1 MQRVARWLLVL
12 VLCLAA
18 VSPGD
23 SRAQTDTAEPNPF
36 PLLPGLEVPVE
47 FWKKIFARYS
57 VTQIVFFDPLDM
69 SNIYEVMNVGADS
82 RGKDYIAS
90 EIARIAAAHGVN
102 PDRVKAQRGIKEK
115 TAEGLKRS
123 GQYIEYIQ
131 QVFREQG
138 LPEDLAYLPL
148 VESSFNIHARSHAG
162 ALGMWQF
169 MHRTG
174 KQYMR
179 VNRHID
185 ERKDPFISTRA
196 AAAYLSQS
204 YKSLKNWPLAIT
216 SYNFGTGG
224 MRRAVEAVGS
234 ENLVD
239 LIDNYVHPHWGFP
252 PKNFY
257 AEFLAA
263 VEIGKNIED
272 YFPGL
277 ELENPAPFREIEVR
291 KAVSVNGLARS
302 AGITLDQFLDWNPA
316 ISTKARTIPAGYRV
330 KLPADGRPQRNLE
343 VAERITEKTVQV
355 RHHRVK
361 RGETIAQIARRYG
374 ASVERILQLN
384 GIRRAHLLQ
393 VGALLLIPRS

>member
-1 MQRVARWLLVL
+1 MQRVFRWLLVL

-18 VSPGD
+18 FSPVD
-23 SRAQTDTAEPNPF
+23 SRAETEPAEPNPF
-36 PLLPGLEVPVE
+36 PLLPGLESPVE
-47 FWKKIFARYS
+47 FWKKIFAHYS

-69 SNIYEVMNVGADS
+69 SKIYEVVDVGRAS
-82 RGKDYIAS
+82 RSKDYVVS
-90 EIARIAAAHGVN
+90 EIARIAAAHGVD
-102 PDRVKAQRGIKEK
+102 PERVKAQRGIKEK

-169 MHRTG
+169 MRRTG
-174 KQYMR
+174 GEYMR
-179 VNRHID
+179 VGRHID

-196 AAAYLSQS
+196 AAVFLSKS
-204 YKSLKNWPLAIT
+204 YRALGNWPLAIT
-216 SYNFGTGG
+216 SYNFGPGG

-234 ENLVD
+234 DNLVD
-239 LIDNYVHPHWGFP
+239 LIENYVHPHWGFP

-277 ELENPAPFREIEVR
+277 ELDNPAPFREIEVR
-291 KAVSVNGLARS
+291 KAVSVHGLTRS
-302 AGITLDQFLDWNPA
+302 AGITRNQFLDWNPA
-316 ISTKARTIPAGYRV
+316 ISANLRTIPAGYRV
-330 KLPADGRPQRNLE
+330 KLPADGKPQRNLQI
-343 VAERITEKTVQV
+343 AERVTEKTVQV

-384 GIRRAHLLQ
+384 GIRRAHHLQ
-393 VGALLLIPRS
+393 VGVLLLIPRT